1 MVGAFDDAAF
11 SLKAG
16 EISDVVESPF
26 GFNIIKV
33 EEVREERQKPIEE
46 VREEI
51 VATLKKATASEK
63 AKEAAAQDE
72 DAIAGG
78 ATLDQIAEKRGLTVE
93 RPEAMARGAAFPSL
107 GRSLPLTNA
116 LWDAKPGE
124 YTAPVDVN
132 GTVVIGRLAENVPS
146 TTPSFAD
153 VKDRVDAAYRL
164 QKATEAAKVEA
175 EKVLAA
181 AKTDGLEKAAAAANR
196 KAEVATSFV
205 RTGPLI
211 PGMGS
216 NQQVKDAA
224 FALTQE
230 KKLADEVFVIG
241 PDAFVVELR
250 DVTVPS
256 DEDIQKK
263 LAETKKRLLDK
274 RRNDAFTRYVGE
286 LKKKAHIEV
295 NAERLEA
302 IPTA

>member
-1 MVGAFDDAAF
+1 M
-11 SLKAG
+11 
-16 EISDVVESPF
+16 
-26 GFNIIKV
+26 
-33 EEVREERQKPIEE
+33 
-46 VREEI
+46 
-51 VATLKKATASEK
+51 
-63 AKEAAAQDE
+63 
-72 DAIAGG
+72 
-78 ATLDQIAEKRGLTVE
+78 
-93 RPEAMARGAAFPSL
+93 
-107 GRSLPLTNA
+107 
-116 LWDAKPGE
+116 
-124 YTAPVDVN
+124 N

-146 TTPSFAD
+146 TTPAFAD

-164 QKATEAAKVEA
+164 QKATEAAKAEA

-196 KAEVATSFV
+196 KTEVATPFV
-205 RTGPLI
+205 RTGPFI

-224 FALTQE
+224 FALTQD
-230 KKLADEVFVIG
+230 KKLADEVFVVG

-256 DEDIQKK
+256 DEEIQKK
-263 LAETKKRLLDK
+263 LAETKKRLLDQ